1 MSKNVLEVFPAWMQS
16 YLRGIIHDN
25 RITDEATV
33 WIQNFTKSALDLI
46 SKAMVVGVL
55 HYLARKG
62 RSTLLKVI
70 AETASMFLIVYCITY
85 VSSWRLR
92 LFHPLANRRAG
103 VFLDIAVGVGISIAL
118 LIGVSVAVESSV
130 HEIGQLEGK

>member
-1 MSKNVLEVFPAWMQS
+1 MSKSVLEIFPAWMES
-16 YLRGIIHDN
+16 CLRGIIHN
-25 RITDEATV
+25 NKVADEATV

-46 SKAMVVGVL
+46 SKAMVVGIL

-62 RSTLLKVI
+62 QSTLLKVI
-70 AETASMFLIVYCITY
+70 AETASMLLIVYCITY

-92 LFHPLANRRAG
+92 LFHPLANRRVGA
-103 VFLDIAVGVGISIAL
+103 FLDIVVGVGISIAL

-130 HEIGQLEGK
+130 HEIGQLQGN

>member
-62 RSTLLKVI
+62 QSTLLKVI
-70 AETASMFLIVYCITY
+70 AETASVLLIVSKIL
-85 VSSWRLR
+85 LR
-92 LFHPLANRRAG
+92 RPPPRG
-103 VFLDIAVGVGISIAL
+103 S
-118 LIGVSVAVESSV
+118 
-130 HEIGQLEGK
+130 